1 MIGEGQ
7 ANRRVVENEVREVM
21 ESDSIGP
28 KGASRDF
35 GFYSE

>member
-7 ANRRVVENEVREVM
+7 ANRRVVENEFREVV

-28 KGASRDF
+28 EGTSRDF